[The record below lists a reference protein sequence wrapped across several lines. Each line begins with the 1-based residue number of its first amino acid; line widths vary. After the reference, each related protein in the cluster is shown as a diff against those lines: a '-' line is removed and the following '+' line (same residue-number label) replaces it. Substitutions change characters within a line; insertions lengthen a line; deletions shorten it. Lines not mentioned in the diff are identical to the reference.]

1 VITYISGVFATSD
14 SSNPYA
20 TEPIGSINDLFF
32 VFIIPA
38 FLLYGLIRWIG
49 GRDQRRLRRWHLED
63 EEERRAE
70 LRQRLQKEKD
80 E

>member
-1 VITYISGVFATSD
+1 M
-14 SSNPYA
+14 
-20 TEPIGSINDLFF
+20 
-32 VFIIPA
+32 FIIPA

-49 GRDQRRLRRWHLED
+49 GRDQRRLHRWHLED